1 MLINSSANTKA
12 AQTALTVLLVEDDS
26 LISSVLEYLFVRHGF
41 IVRVAIDGLEAQAII
56 QSNETPPNIA
66 VFDLMLPY
74 LDGYELLQLVRKQP
88 AWAKVPV
95 IVLSGKAQEEDAVR
109 AFKLGASDY
118 IVKPF
123 QPNELIAR
131 ILRLTT

>member
-1 MLINSSANTKA
+1 MKINDSTEAKA
-12 AQTALTVLLVEDDS
+12 SLTALTVLLVEDDS

-41 IVRVAIDGLEAQAII
+41 VVRVAIDGLEAQAII
-56 QSNETPPNIA
+56 QSNEAPPDIA

-74 LDGYELLQLVRKQP
+74 LDGYELLQMMKKRPK
-88 AWAKVPV
+88 WDKVPV

-109 AFKLGASDY
+109 AFKLGAADY

-131 ILRLTT
+131 MLRLIN

>member
-1 MLINSSANTKA
+1 MQTKSTTEVKTS
-12 AQTALTVLLVEDDS
+12 QDSLTVLLVEDDS

-56 QSNETPPNIA
+56 QSNEAPPNIA
-66 VFDLMLPY
+66 VFDLLLPY

-88 AWAKVPV
+88 AWANVPV

-131 ILRLTT
+131 ILRLTN

>member
-1 MLINSSANTKA
+1 MQTNSFTDTKTSH
-12 AQTALTVLLVEDDS
+12 TALTVLLVEDDS

-41 IVRVAIDGLEAQAII
+41 VVKVAIDGLAAQAII
-56 QSNETPPNIA
+56 QSNEAPPDIA

-74 LDGYELLQLVRKQP
+74 LDGYELLQLTKKQP
-88 AWAKVPV
+88 TWAKVPI
-95 IVLSGKAQEEDAVR
+95 IVLSGKAQEEDSVR

-131 ILRLTT
+131 ILRLTN

>member
-1 MLINSSANTKA
+1 MQTKSTTEVKTSQA
-12 AQTALTVLLVEDDS
+12 SLTVLLVEDDS

-56 QSNETPPNIA
+56 QSNEAPPNIA

-131 ILRLTT
+131 ILRLTN

>member
-1 MLINSSANTKA
+1 MQTNNLTDTKTS
-12 AQTALTVLLVEDDS
+12 QTALTVLLVEDDS

-41 IVRVAIDGLEAQAII
+41 VVKVAIDGLAAQAII
-56 QSNETPPNIA
+56 QSNEAPPDIA

-74 LDGYELLQLVRKQP
+74 LDGYELLQLTKKQP
-88 AWAKVPV
+88 TWAKVPI

-131 ILRLTT
+131 ILRLTN

>member
-1 MLINSSANTKA
+1 MKINHSNVAKA
-12 AQTALTVLLVEDDS
+12 SQAALTVLLVEDDS
-26 LISSVLEYLFVRHGF
+26 LISSVLEYLFIRHGF
-41 IVRVAIDGLEAQAII
+41 IVRVAIDGLAAQAII
-56 QSNETPPNIA
+56 ESNEAPPDIA

-74 LDGYELLQLVRKQP
+74 LDGYELLQLVTKQT

-131 ILRLTT
+131 IVRLTS

>member
-1 MLINSSANTKA
+1 MLINSSANTKS
-12 AQTALTVLLVEDDS
+12 AQTVLTVLLVEDDS

-56 QSNETPPNIA
+56 QSNEAPPNIA

-131 ILRLTT
+131 ILRLTN

>member
-1 MLINSSANTKA
+1 MLINSSTNTKA
-12 AQTALTVLLVEDDS
+12 DQKALTVLLVEDDS

-56 QSNETPPNIA
+56 QSNEAPPNIA

-131 ILRLTT
+131 ILRLTN

>member
-1 MLINSSANTKA
+1 MQINNSTEAKA
-12 AQTALTVLLVEDDS
+12 SQTALKILLVEDDS
-26 LISSVLEYLFVRHGF
+26 LISSVLEYLLVRHGF
-41 IVRVAIDGLEAQAII
+41 AVTVAIDGLEAQAII
-56 QSNETPPNIA
+56 QLNEAPPDI
-66 VFDLMLPY
+66 VVSDLMLPY
-74 LDGYELLQLVRKQP
+74 LDGYELLQLMKKQP
-88 AWAKVPV
+88 LWAKVPV

-131 ILRLTT
+131 IVRLTS

>member
-1 MLINSSANTKA
+1 MLINSSANTKS
-12 AQTALTVLLVEDDS
+12 AQTVLTVLLVEDDS

-56 QSNETPPNIA
+56 QSNEVPPDIA

-74 LDGYELLQLVRKQP
+74 LDGYELLQLVRKQT

-131 ILRLTT
+131 ILRLTN

>member
-1 MLINSSANTKA
+1 MKINNLTEVKES
-12 AQTALTVLLVEDDS
+12 QIALTVLLVEDDS

-41 IVRVAIDGLEAQAII
+41 AVQVAIDGLEAQAII
-56 QSNETPPNIA
+56 QSNEAPPDIM

-74 LDGYELLQLVRKQP
+74 IDGYELLQLVKKKTS
-88 AWAKVPV
+88 WNKVPV

-109 AFKLGASDY
+109 AFELGAADY
-118 IVKPF
+118 ILKPF

-131 ILRLTT
+131 ILRLVN